1 MPTHTLPFRP
11 TTHGF
16 PFPNWYPPGSPVVE
30 VPTPFGRLKFGDAN
44 GGLCGGMVF
53 AALDLYLFGVPRPL
67 EPTPPVYK
75 YFCKRLLESWNL
87 PFGVLKY
94 YDWQRR
100 AGASKV
106 VAGVPLVAG
115 VTRLT
120 AAEWPRIKAAID
132 SGVPAA
138 LGLVNACSFSPR
150 QLCRNHQVLAYG
162 YDWNEATG
170 DLAVKV
176 YDPNYPNDDTMD
188 LRVNLADPDREE
200 LVTHGCEGKT
210 VRGFFLTEYRRPV
223 DPPVFA

>member
-1 MPTHTLPFRP
+1 MPSHTLPFRP

-30 VPTPFGRLKFGDAN
+30 VPTPFGKLKLGDAN
-44 GGLCGGMVF
+44 GGLCGGMIF
-53 AALDLYLFGVPRPL
+53 AALDLFLFQAPRPV
-67 EPTPPVYK
+67 EATPPVYK
-75 YFCKRLLESWNL
+75 YFCRRLLESWNL

-100 AGASKV
+100 AGASKI
-106 VAGVPLVAG
+106 VAGVRMLAG

-120 AAEWPRIKAAID
+120 ADEWPRIKATID

-162 YDWNEATG
+162 YDWTEATG
-170 DLAVKV
+170 DLVLKM
-176 YDPNYPNDDTMD
+176 YDPNYPNDDLAE
-188 LRVNLADPDREE
+188 LRVNLAEPDREE

-223 DPPVFA
+223 DAPVFA